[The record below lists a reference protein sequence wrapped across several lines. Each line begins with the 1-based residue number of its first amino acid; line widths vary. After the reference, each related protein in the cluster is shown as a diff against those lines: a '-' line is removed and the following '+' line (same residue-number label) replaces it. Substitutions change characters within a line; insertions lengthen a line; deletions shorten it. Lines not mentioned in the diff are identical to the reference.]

1 MGKFQ
6 SQKTD
11 YLDMDK
17 LYEQYKPLM
26 NSIFK
31 KFTKYT
37 NVFKNPQDFE
47 DLKSQIEFE
56 FIKLC
61 NEYNPARGVD
71 FPGFI
76 KIHLQ
81 QRVYHYTTKLQ
92 RRVSYESTLP
102 DKTYDDSDTPMM
114 NLNNTL
120 DLIDEDSDKEFDYI
134 ERLESL
140 DWRAIT
146 GKKHRHLVESILY
159 EHRTLEDIAELEGV
173 PLKVVRL
180 RLHFVCERLKE
191 FEDKR
196 QEYSDLRTRRPDITF
211 EEFLEHK
218 KKLSKIPRKSIILKK
233 DDEE

>member
-1 MGKFQ
+1 M
-6 SQKTD
+6 
-11 YLDMDK
+11 
-17 LYEQYKPLM
+17 
-26 NSIFK
+26 
-31 KFTKYT
+31 
-37 NVFKNPQDFE
+37 
-47 DLKSQIEFE
+47 
-56 FIKLC
+56 
-61 NEYNPARGVD
+61 
-71 FPGFI
+71 
-76 KIHLQ
+76 
-81 QRVYHYTTKLQ
+81 
-92 RRVSYESTLP
+92 P

-134 ERLESL
+134 ERLEGL

-146 GKKHRHLVESILY
+146 GKKHRHLVESLLY

-196 QEYSDLRTRRPDITF
+196 QEYFDLKTRRPDITF

-218 KKLSKIPRKSIILKK
+218 KKLSKIPRKSILLKK

>member
-71 FPGFI
+71 FP
-76 KIHLQ
+76 
-81 QRVYHYTTKLQ
+81 
-92 RRVSYESTLP
+92 
-102 DKTYDDSDTPMM
+102 
-114 NLNNTL
+114 
-120 DLIDEDSDKEFDYI
+120 
-134 ERLESL
+134 
-140 DWRAIT
+140 
-146 GKKHRHLVESILY
+146 
-159 EHRTLEDIAELEGV
+159 
-173 PLKVVRL
+173 
-180 RLHFVCERLKE
+180 
-191 FEDKR
+191 
-196 QEYSDLRTRRPDITF
+196 
-211 EEFLEHK
+211 
-218 KKLSKIPRKSIILKK
+218 
-233 DDEE
+233 